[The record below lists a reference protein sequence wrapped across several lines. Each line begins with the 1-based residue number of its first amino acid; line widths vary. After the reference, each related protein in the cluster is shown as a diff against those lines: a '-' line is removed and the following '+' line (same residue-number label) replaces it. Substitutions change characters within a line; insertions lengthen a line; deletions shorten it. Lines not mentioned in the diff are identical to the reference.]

1 MLRQHQELSLTTLSM
16 MTFSIMTLRINGLFA
31 TFSITDTAYMT
42 LSIKTLTFWNFRLSV
57 TSYVLFF

>member
-1 MLRQHQELSLTTLSM
+1 M